1 MNEERRKWM
10 MTTMKEILWSC
21 ELCRTRDPVVPYD
34 PNVICYTNFIFV
46 NGSKC
51 LFYNSLSI
59 TILCLL

>member
-1 MNEERRKWM
+1 MNEGRRKWM
-10 MTTMKEILWSC
+10 MTAMKETLWSC
-21 ELCRTRDPVVPYD
+21 ELCRTRDPIVPHD
-34 PNVICYTNFIFV
+34 PNVICHINFIFV